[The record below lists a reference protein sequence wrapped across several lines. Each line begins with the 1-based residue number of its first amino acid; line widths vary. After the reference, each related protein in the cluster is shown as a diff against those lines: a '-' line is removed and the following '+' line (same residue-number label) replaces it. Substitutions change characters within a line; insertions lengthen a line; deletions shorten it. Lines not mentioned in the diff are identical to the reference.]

1 MRYTTL
7 NISMPPAMKARVEE
21 EVASGSFAS
30 TSDFIRDLIRD
41 YMEDKRIESLVL
53 EGLKDRNVSPLTKKD
68 FVEMKR
74 ALTESF
80 KDREKEQV
88 S

>member
-7 NISMPPAMKARVEE
+7 NISMPPAMKTRVEE
-21 EVASGSFAS
+21 EVASGNFAS

-41 YMEDKRIESLVL
+41 YMEDKRIERLVI
-53 EGLKDRNVSPLTKKD
+53 EGLNDRNVSPLTKTD
-68 FVEMKR
+68 FAQMKR
-74 ALTESF
+74 DF
-80 KDREKEQV
+80 KERKKEQV

>member
-7 NISMPPAMKARVEE
+7 NISMPPAMKTRVEE
-21 EVASGSFAS
+21 EVATGNFAS

-41 YMEDKRIESLVL
+41 YIEDKRIESLVL
-53 EGLKDRNVSPLTKKD
+53 EGLKDRHVSPLTKMD

-74 ALTESF
+74 DIVEHF
-80 KDREKEQV
+80 KNNKKEPV
-88 S
+88 A

>member
-1 MRYTTL
+1 
-7 NISMPPAMKARVEE
+7 MPPAMKARVEE